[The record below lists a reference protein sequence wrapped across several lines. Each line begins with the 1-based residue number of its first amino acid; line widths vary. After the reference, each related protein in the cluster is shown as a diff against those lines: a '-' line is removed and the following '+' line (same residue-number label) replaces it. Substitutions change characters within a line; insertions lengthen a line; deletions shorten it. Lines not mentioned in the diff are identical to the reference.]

1 MANVRL
7 DDKTLVEI
15 ADKIREKTGETQSYK
30 PSEMP
35 DAIDRIQATNMV
47 IEPKEITKNGVYE
60 APEGINGYNPI
71 TVNVLPNVTSIDITQ
86 NGIYTATD
94 VDGYNEIKVEVEG
107 VPTDEELT
115 FTGDCSYC
123 FKGGKLDWFI
133 DKYGDRI
140 TTRDITTSTYMFDYS
155 TLEEIPFELNFDPD
169 YGPIEIR
176 ETFRG
181 MHNLK
186 VCPKINTVLVKTT
199 NNLFDDCYD
208 IREINIDNIDW
219 SYIEGLTSSSSGSV
233 SNMFDACYSLRRLPT
248 NLTAG
253 NKYATSYSSSLYYY
267 MTCQCRALDEIIDLP
282 VCQYVNGMS
291 NNMFRSTFNDCSRLK
306 NLTFE
311 TNEDGT
317 PQKANWK
324 NQVIDLS
331 LYVGYVETGATGSYD
346 FMMSN
351 NPVVN
356 YNSGITD
363 DKFVYNDETYQAL
376 KDDPDWFAMAYRS
389 IGQWR
394 NNGTDYSRYNH
405 DSAVATINS
414 LPDTSAYGSNTIKFT
429 GAAGA
434 RTDGGAINT
443 LTEEEIA
450 VAAAKGWTV
459 TLV

>member
-15 ADKIREKTGETQSYK
+15 ADKIREKNGEAQTYK

-35 DAIDRIQATNMV
+35 DAINRIQVTNMV
-47 IEPKEITKNGVYE
+47 IEPKEIDANGTYT
-60 APEGINGYNPI
+60 APDGVNGYNPI

-86 NGIYTATD
+86 NGTYTATD

-115 FTGDCSYC
+115 FTGSCSQRLTS
-123 FKGGKLDWFI
+123 KWDWFTK
-133 DKYGDRI
+133 KYGDRI
-140 TTRDITTSTYMFDYS
+140 TTRDITTSTYMFDHS

-169 YGPIEIR
+169 YGAIEIR

-181 MHNLK
+181 MNNLK
-186 VCPKINTVLVKTT
+186 VCPKINTVLASNA
-199 NNLFDDCYD
+199 NNLFDGCYNL
-208 IREINIDNIDW
+208 REINLDNIDW
-219 SYIEGLTSSSSGSV
+219 SDIEGRTTTSGGSV
-233 SNMFDACYSLRRLPT
+233 GNMFNYCCSLRRLPT

-253 NKYATSYSSSLYYY
+253 NKYATSYSTPLYYY
-267 MTCQCRALDEIIDLP
+267 MTYQCCALDEIIDLP
-282 VCQYVNGMS
+282 VYQSVNGM
-291 NNMFRSTFNDCSRLK
+291 NTNMFRNTFDDCYRLK

-317 PQKANWK
+317 PISAKWNSQT
-324 NQVIDLS
+324 IDLS
-331 LYVGYVETGATGSYD
+331 KYIGYVDGIGTAGLDLMLERSKLI
-346 FMMSN
+346 
-351 NPVVN
+351 N
-356 YNSGITD
+356 YNSGITA
-363 DKFVYNDETYQAL
+363 DKYVYNDETYQAL
-376 KDDPDWFAMAYRS
+376 KDDPDWFAMTYGS
-389 IGQWR
+389 LGQWR

-405 DSAVATINS
+405 TSAVATINS
-414 LPDTSAYGSNTIKFT
+414 LPDTSAYGSNTIKFN